1 MLFCSK
7 TGFSSACRIHH
18 GNPSRRSRLLKEE
31 EINAL
36 RSRTGLVC
44 NAELVYDVK
53 CLSLVEYS
61 ITESFYLDPEKV

>member
-36 RSRTGLVC
+36 RSRT
-44 NAELVYDVK
+44 ELVYDVK